1 MFWLSELKVMVSGGS
16 SIILKGQAPTP
27 KVDVLTYFWAE
38 NCMKMKES
46 GPSGGCPWR
55 PPYPLRSATD
65 DNLMTIE

>member
-16 SIILKGQAPTP
+16 SIILKGLAPTP

-46 GPSGGCPWR
+46 GPSGGVPDAPL
-55 PPYPLRSATD
+55 PP
-65 DNLMTIE
+65 